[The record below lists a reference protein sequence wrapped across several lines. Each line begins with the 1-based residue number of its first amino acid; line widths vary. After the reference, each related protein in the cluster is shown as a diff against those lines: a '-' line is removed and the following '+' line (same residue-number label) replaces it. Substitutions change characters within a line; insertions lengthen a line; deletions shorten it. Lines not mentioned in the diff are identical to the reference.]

1 MSCSMIRQ
9 NFRPASF
16 FEKLGDSEACS
27 DEDWVR
33 RLLEHF
39 GTRAQRYDASLVA
52 KYVRGRRKELAL
64 LLSDITKDDDVES
77 IERQLLQFL
86 NNWIAKSKE
95 HSEKSSNGVVDIRQ
109 DVAGKRAPNNQR
121 WPYISF
127 GKRVPAEEVEEKDE
141 ATPLKKKLKSITMPN
156 VTVLD
161 LILGRSHKEFCMVK
175 AVMEPFTEDIHP
187 AAKSRIRHRAET
199 NLLWVK

>member
-33 RLLEHF
+33 RILEHF

-52 KYVRGRRKELAL
+52 KYVGGRRKELAL
-64 LLSDITKDDDVES
+64 LLSDITNDNDIES

-121 WPYISF
+121 WPNISF
-127 GKRVPAEEVEEKDE
+127 GK
-141 ATPLKKKLKSITMPN
+141 N
-156 VTVLD
+156 
-161 LILGRSHKEFCMVK
+161 EFY
-175 AVMEPFTEDIHP
+175 
-187 AAKSRIRHRAET
+187 
-199 NLLWVK
+199 